1 MKKSAGIVI
10 GAAVAVAVVST
21 AGAWYTGKQLPSV
34 LDTSIKEANEQLQQA
49 APSLGVSARAELV
62 SLEQGLFSST
72 ARYRLVIGESEL
84 LFVDHIDHGP
94 FPLNRLKRFELAPVM
109 AASTYEL
116 APSPLVQGWFDAAK
130 GASPLVG
137 SAAIGYDRAVS
148 GSLELKPLDTQL
160 DEKTHLAFSGL
171 RLDLRSSAGGE
182 RVAAVGSMDSL
193 RFDSTSETGQPV
205 QVEMKGLSLDSDQS
219 RTESGLYVGKGDLV
233 LKTTRILIDGE
244 PTVTL
249 DDLSQRQDT
258 RANGSNIEGSLTF
271 AAGVRYKDKPVGNTE
286 MVWSVKNIDAAALKS
301 LSELYAS
308 VVEKAGAGAEPNLDA
323 LDEAQQKQAQADLVR
338 MLDAK
343 PAIALDK
350 LSFKTANGESRLSLG
365 VQLAKPSSFEQAPDQ
380 VAREIVTGLD
390 MDLSLSKAM
399 IGDIVSLKAALDG
412 EEDQELIA
420 QQASMTT
427 EMASGMLLSTNLVA
441 LEGETIR
448 SRLHYADGQVDFNGK
463 KMTVEEFAGMAMAM
477 AGGLGGALGAQPEM
491 GGMEGMEG
499 MEDMEG
505 MGEGEAE
512 EAAPQ
517 E

>member
-21 AGAWYTGKQLPSV
+21 AGAWYTGKQLPSE
-34 LDTSIKEANEQLQQA
+34 LDTSIKEANAQLQQA
-49 APSLGVSARAELV
+49 SLSLGVNTRAELV

-84 LFVDHIDHGP
+84 LFVDRIDHGP

-137 SAAIGYDRAVS
+137 SAAIGYDRSVS

-193 RFDSTSETGQPV
+193 RFDSTSDSGQPV
-205 QVEMKGLSLDSDQS
+205 QVEVKGLSLDSDQS
-219 RTESGLYVGKGDLV
+219 RTESGLYVGKSDMV

-258 RANGSNIEGSLTF
+258 RANGSKIEGSQTF
-271 AAGVRYKDKPVGNTE
+271 AAGFRYKDKPVGSTE
-286 MVWSVKNIDAAALKS
+286 MVWSVKNIDAVALKS
-301 LSELYAS
+301 LLELYAS
-308 VVEKAGAGAEPNLDA
+308 VVEQTGAEPNLDA
-323 LDEAQQKQAQADLVR
+323 LDEAQQKQAQADLER
-338 MLDAK
+338 ILDAK

-365 VQLAKPSSFEQAPDQ
+365 VQLAKPSSFEQSPDQ

-390 MDLSLSKAM
+390 MELSLSKPM
-399 IGDIVSLKAALDG
+399 ISDIVSLKAALDG

-448 SRLHYADGQVDFNGK
+448 SSLHYADGQVDFNGK

-491 GGMEGMEG
+491 GGMEGMEEG
-499 MEDMEG
+499 MEG

-512 EAAPQ
+512 EAAPKQ
-517 E
+517 